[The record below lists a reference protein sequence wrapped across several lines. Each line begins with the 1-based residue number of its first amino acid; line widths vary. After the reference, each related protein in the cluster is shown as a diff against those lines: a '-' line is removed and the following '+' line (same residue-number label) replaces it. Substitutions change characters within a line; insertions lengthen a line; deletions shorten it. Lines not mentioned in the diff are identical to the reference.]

1 MLHAVKMTQ
10 RKKQIINVIFCV
22 AAEKGFHSIFLAC
35 FFFFFWHKVHV
46 DGDRGRGV
54 SLS

>member
-35 FFFFFWHKVHV
+35 FFFFFGTKSMLTGTVAV
-46 DGDRGRGV
+46 A
-54 SLS
+54 